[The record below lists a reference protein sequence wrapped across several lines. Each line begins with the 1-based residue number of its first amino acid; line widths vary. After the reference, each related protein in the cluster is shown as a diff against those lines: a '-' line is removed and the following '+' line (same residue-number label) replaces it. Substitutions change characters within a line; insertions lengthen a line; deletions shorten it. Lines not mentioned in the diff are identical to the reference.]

1 LHVWILAD
9 VSRSVPGGMRRHME
23 LHAEGLRR
31 AGHQV
36 STFFAEDVV
45 RAHAAIPRRLP
56 GLRTYSALHRRCL
69 EERPDIV
76 NVHTQSAPAW
86 IVARHLGRVPGR
98 VVVMSYAAD
107 ETAIRVRRP
116 RDVLRW
122 TRAAVPARLTFPRA
136 DGIWCVNRQDVE
148 YYVSE
153 YGVERAR
160 VRLIPHAV
168 GDEFFDSSD
177 PPPRDPRQVLYVGT
191 WIARK
196 GVDVLAAALERVART
211 RADLRIVLAGT
222 LVGEEVVRAGLSP
235 ELQARV
241 RVVDQATDR
250 ELRDLYR
257 TSALLLVPSRREG
270 LPIGMLEAMAC
281 GCPALAAANSGMLDV
296 IVPGENGWLETS
308 FDPERWA
315 TRLGRLLEAPDELA
329 RASRGAAARAA
340 DLRIESVTRQALDWY
355 RNLLDAPEAK
365 SASAARSD

>member
-1 LHVWILAD
+1 
-9 VSRSVPGGMRRHME
+9 
-23 LHAEGLRR
+23 
-31 AGHQV
+31 
-36 STFFAEDVV
+36 
-45 RAHAAIPRRLP
+45 
-56 GLRTYSALHRRCL
+56 
-69 EERPDIV
+69 
-76 NVHTQSAPAW
+76 
-86 IVARHLGRVPGR
+86 
-98 VVVMSYAAD
+98 
-107 ETAIRVRRP
+107 
-116 RDVLRW
+116 
-122 TRAAVPARLTFPRA
+122 
-136 DGIWCVNRQDVE
+136 VNRQDVE
-148 YYVSE
+148 FYVSE
-153 YGVERAR
+153 YSVERAR

-235 ELQARV
+235 DLQARV

-296 IVPGENGWLETS
+296 IVPGDNGWLETS

-315 TRLGRLLEAPDELA
+315 TQLGRLLDAPDELA
-329 RASRGAAARAA
+329 RASRRAAARAV
-340 DLRIESVTRQALDWY
+340 DFRIESVTEQALDWY
-355 RNLLDAPEAK
+355 RNLLSRGEDRFAAPLG
-365 SASAARSD
+365 